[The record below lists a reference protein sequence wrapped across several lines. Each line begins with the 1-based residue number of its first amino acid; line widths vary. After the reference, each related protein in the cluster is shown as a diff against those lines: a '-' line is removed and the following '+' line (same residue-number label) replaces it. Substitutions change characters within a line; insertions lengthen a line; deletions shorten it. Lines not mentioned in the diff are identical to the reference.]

1 MDAELYS
8 ESVEY
13 EKLTQAVY
21 QAMLAQE
28 GVQGIDVE
36 HNLDIPGRSGVK
48 HQIDVSWRF
57 KQATISHHV
66 LVECK
71 NYASAITLE
80 KVRNF
85 FAVLHDIG
93 NCQGIMVT
101 KTGFQSGVVD
111 FAKFYGIELKL
122 LREPTEDDWKGK
134 VRNITA
140 TIQAIALSTQPGR
153 EPVVNTILDGGTQE
167 EVDQLNNDLRAGKYV
182 MPVGPEM
189 FFVDADGIPITQE
202 LRWWLPRMLS
212 SEGRGEGG
220 PYEKTIELQDHHIL
234 LTATDGSTRCIKVKG
249 LKVKYYYDVIDTRE
263 FTTAGDEIVR
273 AILKD
278 FGTGEIEHV
287 HHHDDGGQSTPPPAA
302 P

>member
-8 ESVEY
+8 ESVVY
-13 EKLTQAVY
+13 EKLTQAVH
-21 QAMLAQE
+21 QAMLEQE
-28 GVQGIDVE
+28 GVQAVAVE
-36 HNLDIPGRSGVK
+36 HNLNIAGRSGVE

-71 NYASAITLE
+71 NYTSAITLE

-101 KTGFQSGVVD
+101 KTGFQSGVVE
-111 FAKFYGIELKL
+111 FAKYYGIGLKL
-122 LREPTEDDWKGK
+122 LGEPTEEDWEGK
-134 VRNITA
+134 VRNIKA

-153 EPVVNTILDGGTQE
+153 EPVVQTFLDGGTQE
-167 EVDQLNNDLRAGKYV
+167 EVDQLNKDLRAGKYV
-182 MPVGPEM
+182 IPSGPEM
-189 FFVDADGIPITQE
+189 FFVDAKGIPITPE
-202 LRWWLPRMLS
+202 LRWWLPKMLS
-212 SEGRGEGG
+212 SEGNGEGG
-220 PYEKTIELQDHHIL
+220 PYEKTIELQDHYIL
-234 LTATDGSTRCIKVKG
+234 PTALDGSTRCIKVKG
-249 LKVKYYYDVIDTRE
+249 LKVVYYYDIIDTRE

-287 HHHDDGGQSTPPPAA
+287 LHHDDGGQSSAPTITP
-302 P
+302 